1 MRALP
6 AVSVPP
12 VSTGTCA
19 LHTQSGASACVLS
32 LLPGGVRLTAAATC
46 PPSLLLSQERLRA
59 VLRTLVL
66 QRLHVEL
73 RHASS
78 RMESSDAEPQ
88 QDGAQ
93 QETAPQT
100 AAEPRKRFSLL
111 SGVNLR
117 QPAEPQP
124 DLTVQVRA
132 RLQDP
137 H

>member
-32 LLPGGVRLTAAATC
+32 LLPGGVRLTAAT
-46 PPSLLLSQERLRA
+46 SLLLSQERLRV

-100 AAEPRKRFSLL
+100 AVEPRKRFSLL